1 MHTLATLSSA
11 AGMQLPK
18 RAFVHVPDAAAVQL
32 ECHRGSLWI
41 TVDHDNRD
49 TVLQA
54 GERFTSQAHQHALVY
69 ALESSDLCIRPVP
82 QAVPAR

>member
-1 MHTLATLSSA
+1 MHTLATLNSA

-18 RAFVHVPDAAAVQL
+18 RAVVHVPDAAAVQL

-41 TVDHDNRD
+41 TVDHDTRD

-54 GERFTSQAHQHALVY
+54 GERFTSQSHRHALVY
-69 ALESSDLCIRPVP
+69 ALESSNLCIRPV
-82 QAVPAR
+82 APAL

>member
-1 MHTLATLSSA
+1 MHTLATLNSA

-18 RAFVHVPDAAAVQL
+18 RAVIHVPDAAAVQL

-41 TVDHDNRD
+41 TVDHDTRD

-54 GERFTSQAHQHALVY
+54 GERFTSASHRHALVY
-69 ALESSDLCIRPVP
+69 ALESSNLCIRPV
-82 QAVPAR
+82 APAL